1 MTKNLFKL
9 ILFTTI
15 ITPTLAVG
23 QLPPKQLKESGQW
36 VAFKYGQN
44 KDKVCYVSSIPI
56 KMTGKYKKR
65 GQSYIMISHR
75 PSDKPPTLNV
85 FEHRAG
91 YTYKRGS
98 EVTVEIGSQKFR
110 LYTNADSAWAKDS
123 KTDENLVRSMI
134 KGNKLVLRGT
144 SNRGTKTVDTY
155 SLSGFT
161 ATFRASAKACKLK
174 KTL

>member
-1 MTKNLFKL
+1 MTKSLFKL

-15 ITPTLAVG
+15 IIPSLAAG
-23 QLPPKQLKESGQW
+23 QIPPKQIKESGQW
-36 VAFKYGQN
+36 VAFKFGPN
-44 KDKVCYVSSIPI
+44 KDQVCYVTSIPI
-56 KMTGKYKKR
+56 KEAGKYKKR
-65 GQSYIMISHR
+65 GQSYIMVSHR

-85 FEHRAG
+85 FEHNAG
-91 YTYKRGS
+91 YIYKKGS

-110 LYTNADSAWAKDS
+110 LYTNADRAWAKDS

-134 KGNKLVLRGT
+134 KGNNMVLRGT

>member
-1 MTKNLFKL
+1 MIKSLFKL

-15 ITPTLAVG
+15 ITPSLAVG
-23 QLPPKQLKESGQW
+23 QLPPKQIKEKGQW

-44 KDKVCYVSSIPI
+44 IDKVCYVSSIPI
-56 KMTGKYKKR
+56 RMTGKYKKR
-65 GQSYIMISHR
+65 GQSYIMVSHR
-75 PSDKPPTLNV
+75 PLDTPPAHNV

-91 YTYKRGS
+91 YPYKKGS

-110 LYTNADSAWAKDS
+110 LYTAADSAWAKDS

-134 KGNKLVLRGT
+134 KGNKMILRGT
-144 SNRGTKTVDTY
+144 SNRGTTTVDTY

>member
-1 MTKNLFKL
+1 MTKSLFKL

-15 ITPTLAVG
+15 LAPTLAVS
-23 QLPPKQLKESGQW
+23 QLPPEQIKETGQW

-56 KMTGKYKKR
+56 KMAGKYKKR

-85 FEHRAG
+85 FELRAG
-91 YTYKRGS
+91 YTYKKGS

-110 LYTNADSAWAKDS
+110 LYTSTDSAWAKDS

-134 KGNKLVLRGT
+134 KGNKMVLRGT

-161 ATFRASAKACKLK
+161 ASFRASAKACKLK